1 MHTSVLAVVNGKGG
15 CGKTACVS
23 NLAVIWAHHG
33 HRVLAVDLDAQG
45 NLAID
50 LGVDDTDAGLAFSLA
65 AQGGTPVVPIRQ
77 VRPGLDVV
85 AGGARTDGLAA
96 ALSAQAHRHP
106 AEAIRQVVDTL
117 HQVANGYELTV
128 LDTAPAGGL
137 LEDAALV
144 GADWIVVPTKP
155 DDKSLLGLARVSQRL
170 HALQDQGLP
179 TGQLV
184 GVVLFA
190 IPVSATRIRDQARAE
205 LLEAFGHEPVV
216 FDAIIRGSERAAI
229 DQSRHGLVAIEYA
242 HAATTPRGDHRRAGF
257 AAGAA
262 TLAGDYQALADEIL
276 ARVHAKSTDASP
288 AG

>member
-1 MHTSVLAVVNGKGG
+1 MRTSILAIVNGKGG
-15 CGKTACVS
+15 CGKTATTS
-23 NLAVIWAHHG
+23 NLAVIWAHDG

-50 LGVDDTDAGLAFSLA
+50 LGVEDTDSGLGFSLA
-65 AQGGTPVVPIRQ
+65 TQGGTPVEPIPQ

-96 ALSAQAHRHP
+96 ALGAQAHRNP
-106 AEAIRQVVDTL
+106 ADAIRQVVDTL
-117 HQVANGYELTV
+117 HQVARSYELV
-128 LDTAPAGGL
+128 VIDTAPAGGL

-155 DDKSLLGLARVSQRL
+155 DDKSLLGLQRVSQRL
-170 HALQDQGLP
+170 AALHDQGLP
-179 TGQLV
+179 TGQLA

-190 IPVSATRIRDQARAE
+190 IPVAATRIRDQARAE
-205 LLEAFGHEPVV
+205 LLEAFGHRPVV
-216 FDAIIRGSERAAI
+216 FETIIRGSERAAI

-242 HAATTPRGDHRRAGF
+242 HAAAPTTGRGHYRAGF
-257 AAGAA
+257 AAGA
-262 TLAGDYQALADEIL
+262 TSLAGDYQALADEIL
-276 ARVHAKSTDASP
+276 TRIHTRADASP

>member
-1 MHTSVLAVVNGKGG
+1 MRTSVLAVVNGKGG

-23 NLAVIWAHHG
+23 NVAVIWAHQG

-50 LGVDDTDAGLAFSLA
+50 LGVEDTDAGLGFSLA
-65 AQGGTPVVPIRQ
+65 AQGGAPVEPIRQ

-85 AGGARTDGLAA
+85 AGGSRTDQLAA
-96 ALSAQAHRHP
+96 ALSAQAHRNP
-106 AEAIRQVVDTL
+106 ADAIRQVADTL
-117 HQVANGYELTV
+117 HHVAGSYELT
-128 LDTAPAGGL
+128 LIDTAPAGGL

-155 DDKSLLGLARVSQRL
+155 DDKSLQGLSRVSQRL
-170 HALQDQGLP
+170 HALADQGLP
-179 TGQLV
+179 TGQLA

-205 LLEAFGHEPVV
+205 LLEAFGQQPVV
-216 FDAIIRGSERAAI
+216 FETIIRGSERAAI

-242 HAATTPRGDHRRAGF
+242 HAATTSRGDHHRAGF
-257 AAGAA
+257 AGGA
-262 TLAGDYQALADEIL
+262 TSLAGDYQALADEIL
-276 ARVHAKSTDASP
+276 TRINAQRADSSL
-288 AG
+288 GY

>member
-1 MHTSVLAVVNGKGG
+1 MHTSILAVVNGKGG

-23 NLAVIWAHHG
+23 NLAVIWAHQG
-33 HRVLAVDLDAQG
+33 HRVLAVDLDPQG

-50 LGVDDTDAGLAFSLA
+50 LGVEDTDAGLAFSLA
-65 AQGGTPVVPIRQ
+65 TQGGTPVEPIAG

-96 ALSAQAHRHP
+96 ALSVQAHRNP
-106 AEAIRQVVDTL
+106 TDAIRQVVDTL
-117 HQVANGYELTV
+117 HQVASSYELV
-128 LDTAPAGGL
+128 VIDTAPAGGL

-155 DDKSLLGLARVSQRL
+155 DDKSLLGLHRVSQRL
-170 HALQDQGLP
+170 AALGDQGLP
-179 TGQLV
+179 TGQLA

-190 IPVSATRIRDQARAE
+190 IPVSATRIRDQARGE
-205 LLEAFGHEPVV
+205 LLDAFGHQPVV

-242 HAATTPRGDHRRAGF
+242 HAATTPRSDHHRAGF
-257 AAGAA
+257 AAGA
-262 TLAGDYQALADEIL
+262 TSLADDYRTLADEIL
-276 ARVHAKSTDASP
+276 TRMNPRTGASP
-288 AG
+288 AD